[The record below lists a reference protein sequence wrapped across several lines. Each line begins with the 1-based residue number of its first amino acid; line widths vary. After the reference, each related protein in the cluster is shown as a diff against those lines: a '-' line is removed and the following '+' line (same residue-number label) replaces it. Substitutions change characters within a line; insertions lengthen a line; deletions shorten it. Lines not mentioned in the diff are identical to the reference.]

1 MAPESPRAAGL
12 VPAMRRILLLA
23 LPLIALSPIFWAAPA
38 RADERYFAYDPANDA
53 ARLMT
58 RGITLQAE
66 RGLFGGTRVERLFAT
81 AGAGSA
87 GLDRDEVPGG
97 LRDVLPDGAEESNAY
112 LIEQEGTGRALAR
125 VLCPNA
131 DQVWLVMGRV
141 RPVRD
146 LTIHAVGQTLSGSIV
161 LCRTMEYR
169 YRGEWARPEDQPQT
183 PGAARVPPRG

>member
-1 MAPESPRAAGL
+1 MAPESPRAAGQ
-12 VPAMRRILLLA
+12 VRFMRRLLFAL
-23 LPLIALSPIFWAAPA
+23 LPLILAAAPA
-38 RADERYFAYDPANDA
+38 RAEERYFAYDPANDA

-66 RGLFGGTRVERLFAT
+66 RGLFGGTRVERLFST
-81 AGAGSA
+81 AGQGSA

-97 LRDVLPDGAEESNAY
+97 LSAVLPAGAEESNAY
-112 LIEQEGTGRALAR
+112 RIEPDGQGGALAR

-131 DQVWLVMGRV
+131 PEVWLVMGRV

-146 LTIHAVGQTLSGSIV
+146 LTIHVVGRTLGGQMV

-169 YRGEWARPEDQPQT
+169 YRGEWARPTNQETGQPGI
-183 PGAARVPPRG
+183 PVAPRG

>member
-1 MAPESPRAAGL
+1 MAPESPRAAGQ
-12 VPAMRRILLLA
+12 VHFMRRLLFAL
-23 LPLIALSPIFWAAPA
+23 LPLILLAAPA
-38 RADERYFAYDPANDA
+38 RAEERYFAYDPANDA

-66 RGLFGGTRVERLFAT
+66 RGLFGGTRVERLFST
-81 AGAGSA
+81 AGQGSA

-97 LRDVLPDGAEESNAY
+97 LRSVLPDGAEESNAY
-112 LIEQEGTGRALAR
+112 RIEQEGQGGALAR

-131 DQVWLVMGRV
+131 AEVWLVMGRV

-146 LTIHAVGQTLSGSIV
+146 LTIHAVGRTVAGQVV

-169 YRGEWARPEDQPQT
+169 YRGEWARPADNEAAQPGSPPT
-183 PGAARVPPRG
+183 PRG

>member
-1 MAPESPRAAGL
+1 
-12 VPAMRRILLLA
+12 MRRFLLALAPLLLLA
-23 LPLIALSPIFWAAPA
+23 VPA
-38 RADERYFAYDPANDA
+38 RADERYYAYDPANDA

-81 AGAGSA
+81 AGQGSA
-87 GLDRDEVPGG
+87 GLDRDSVPGD
-97 LRDVLPDGAEESNAY
+97 LRAVLPADADESNAY
-112 LIEQEGTGRALAR
+112 RLEQDGQGAALAR

-131 DQVWLVMGRV
+131 AEVWLVMGRV

-146 LTIHAVGQTLSGSIV
+146 LTIHAVGQTLSGQLV

-169 YRGEWARPEDQPQT
+169 YRGEWARPADNEADQP
-183 PGAARVPPRG
+183 GSPPAPLG